1 MCVIL
6 LNVCNQGKNTIK
18 TKVALNFFS
27 LILKVIVGLPWCV
40 CMCVLSCVRLF
51 ATLWAHQ
58 ALFCSWDSPGNN
70 TGVGCQFLLQGISL
84 TQGLNP
90 SLFCPLDSSRI
101 RLPMQETQ
109 V

>member
-6 LNVCNQGKNTIK
+6 LNVCDQGKNTVK

-27 LILKVIVGLPWCV
+27 LILKVIVGLPWSV

-58 ALFCSWDSPGNN
+58 APLFMG
-70 TGVGCQFLLQGISL
+70 F
-84 TQGLNP
+84 
-90 SLFCPLDSSRI
+90 SRQEYWS
-101 RLPMQETQ
+101 RLPFPPPRDLPDPGIEP
-109 V
+109 